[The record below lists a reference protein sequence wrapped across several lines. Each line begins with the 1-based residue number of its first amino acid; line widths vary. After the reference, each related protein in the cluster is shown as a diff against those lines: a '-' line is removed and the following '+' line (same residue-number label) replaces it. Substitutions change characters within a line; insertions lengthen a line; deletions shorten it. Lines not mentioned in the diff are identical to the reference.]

1 VSELIDAQIEEA
13 QNASLV
19 NVLDPEVSEE
29 DIEWEDAR
37 TVDDI
42 RDGVYAEEMAVRQ
55 WKEADCRII
64 LNVSLPRMMTG
75 EIS

>member
-1 VSELIDAQIEEA
+1 LIDAQIEEA

-29 DIEWEDAR
+29 DIEWTDERA
-37 TVDDI
+37 VDDI
-42 RDGVYAEEMAVRQ
+42 RDGAYAEETAARQ

-64 LNVSLPRMMTG
+64 LNVSFSER
-75 EIS
+75 ISRCHS